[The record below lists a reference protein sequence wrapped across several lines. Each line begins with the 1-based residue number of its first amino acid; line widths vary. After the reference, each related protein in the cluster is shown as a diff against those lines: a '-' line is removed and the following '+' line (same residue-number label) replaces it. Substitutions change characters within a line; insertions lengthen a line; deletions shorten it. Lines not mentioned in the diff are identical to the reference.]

1 MALAV
6 TLFISFKDAK
16 NKPSSLPL
24 RIPTG
29 FTLAQY
35 TEFAED
41 ALQVIANVSIARI
54 TGASLNFGLDLSTA
68 ALTNVAGN
76 VLANVTSKLM
86 LGYNSAVAGFKA
98 LFKIPTYDE
107 DNLTVDGTDQP
118 DVVDVGVAALLA
130 GIEDGYDLTTGGV
143 MAPTDKY
150 GNDLDVSR
158 FQREIHVHRR
168 AA

>member
-6 TLFISFKDAK
+6 TLFVSFKDAK
-16 NKPSSLPL
+16 NKPSSLPI

-35 TEFAED
+35 VEFADD
-41 ALQVIANVSIARI
+41 ALQIIANVSIAKI
-54 TGASLNFGLDLSTA
+54 TGASLNFGLDLSA
-68 ALTNVAGN
+68 ATLTNVAGN
-76 VLANVTSKLM
+76 VLANVTSKIM
-86 LGYNSAVAGFKA
+86 LGYNSTVAGFKA

-107 DNLTVDGTDQP
+107 DNLTVAGTDQP
-118 DVVDVGVAALLA
+118 DTADAGIAALLTA
-130 GIEDGYDLTTGGV
+130 IEDGYTLTDLSV

-150 GNDLDVSR
+150 GNSLTDSR
-158 FQREIHVHRR
+158 FQRELHVHRP